1 MFYAICWLVAGFL
14 LLVMGAEYTVKGSVA
29 IANKLKIPM
38 IIVGLTVVALGTSL
52 PEFVVSVKAA
62 LKGVAGISIGN
73 IVGSNIAN
81 ILLILG
87 GAALFYPVKCRRRI
101 FLKSYKFLFLVN
113 VVFLVFALT
122 GRFVLWHGLVMLGL
136 LVAFIYHNYK
146 NANKTA
152 VSEDSLSP
160 IAHKNWLYVIAVTLF
175 GLVAIM
181 YGADFLVKGASD
193 IAKIFGVSDEIIGLT
208 IVAVGTSLPELAT
221 TIIAALKKQ
230 NDVALGNIIGSN
242 VWNIVFIMGFTSVVI
257 DVPVPLQFIYYDIWV
272 MFLSM
277 LLLYPAMM
285 TKARLSRGEGVV
297 FVVVY
302 IFYIVSQVM
311 IAKGVWTFG

>member
-1 MFYAICWLVAGFL
+1 M
-14 LLVMGAEYTVKGSVA
+14 
-29 IANKLKIPM
+29 
-38 IIVGLTVVALGTSL
+38 
-52 PEFVVSVKAA
+52 
-62 LKGVAGISIGN
+62 
-73 IVGSNIAN
+73 
-81 ILLILG
+81 
-87 GAALFYPVKCRRRI
+87 
-101 FLKSYKFLFLVN
+101 
-113 VVFLVFALT
+113 
-122 GRFVLWHGLVMLGL
+122 
-136 LVAFIYHNYK
+136 
-146 NANKTA
+146 
-152 VSEDSLSP
+152 
-160 IAHKNWLYVIAVTLF
+160 
-175 GLVAIM
+175 
-181 YGADFLVKGASD
+181 
-193 IAKIFGVSDEIIGLT
+193 T